1 MEAVVSLDDI
11 SVKDVEE
18 ENYEDDED
26 AKQRP
31 EDWDDDDRR
40 WGSSPTVGKPTIV
53 TCNIVI
59 AQLQDLDT
67 VRGTLKVRIGVW
79 CYWTDP
85 RLKGRS
91 RMDPLPTELWSPR
104 VTIDQSLGEFV
115 QRTCELTI
123 GIDHLKEKSTILPG
137 TKEQSRT
144 TRTSTPFHWTPIL
157 WSSTSGGT
165 KATRRTGR

>member
-1 MEAVVSLDDI
+1 MSTSSTESLIQRKQKPHQNQNVINVGQRKRHRKHDVEAVVSLDDI

-53 TCNIVI
+53 RCNILI

-85 RLKGRS
+85 RLEGRS
-91 RMDPLPTELWSPR
+91 RMDPLPTEL
-104 VTIDQSLGEFV
+104 V
-115 QRTCELTI
+115 
-123 GIDHLKEKSTILPG
+123 STFG
-137 TKEQSRT
+137 
-144 TRTSTPFHWTPIL
+144 H
-157 WSSTSGGT
+157 
-165 KATRRTGR
+165 